1 MRLADLQHYRS
12 ITIQCH
18 DNPDADAIAS
28 GFALYRY
35 FTSLEKQVRLVYAG
49 RSQIQKTNLLLMVE
63 ELNIPIIYIGDIK
76 TYTEQYPAAR
86 IQGLL
91 ITVDCQYGAG
101 NVTCLPAEDV
111 AIIDHHQVEIR
122 DVEKSEINPHL
133 GSCSTLV
140 WNMLREAG
148 FAIGDSKLG
157 TALYYGLYTDTN
169 QFAEIYNPLDMDM
182 REALPCEKSLI
193 TRFRNANLSLQEMEI
208 AGVAMI
214 RHIYNDDYRYA
225 IIRSQ
230 PCDPNILGLISDFL
244 IQVAEVDSCV
254 VYNDLKDGYKFSVR
268 SCIKEVQAN
277 ELAAF
282 LADGVGSGGGHRE
295 KAGGFISKTLYENA
309 FPTLHSEAFFSKR
322 LNDYF
327 DFCRIIYAKEHEI
340 DTTGMQSYVKKQ
352 VPLGYVEATT
362 LLPAGTPI
370 TIRTL
375 EGDVDMVV
383 EPDLIIMIGIKGEV
397 YPNRREKFEKSY
409 IITSKPYCTDETHA
423 HASTAYDPTIHNRA
437 TGEVLQLADYA
448 KVCVASG
455 GTHIHAKELTERVK
469 IFTAWDEEKYMLGK
483 EGDYLAVRCDNKH
496 DIYVIERDIFY
507 KTYDPVEHDDDGEDN
522 DIEEAEECTE
532 QENMTDRVEED
543 SEQHEEN
550 RRTEIEAS
558 EQYEESQQTESDSE
572 RA

>member
-1 MRLADLQHYRS
+1 MKLTELIHYNS
-12 ITIQCH
+12 VTIQCH

-28 GFALYRY
+28 GFALHQY
-35 FTSLEKQVRLVYAG
+35 FTSLGKQVRLVYAG
-49 RSQIQKTNLLLMVE
+49 RSQIHKSNLLLMVE
-63 ELNIPIIYIGDIK
+63 KLDIPIIYIGDIK
-76 TYTEQYPAAR
+76 AYSQQEPTGKTP
-86 IQGLL
+86 GLL

-111 AIIDHHQVEIR
+111 AIIDHHQVEIT
-122 DVEKSEINPHL
+122 DVEKREINPHL

-148 FAIGDSKLG
+148 YQIEDSRLG

-182 REALPCEKSLI
+182 REAVPCEKTLI
-193 TRFRNANLSLQEMEI
+193 TQFRNSNLSLQEMEI

-214 RHIYNDDYRYA
+214 RYIYNDDYRYA
-225 IIRSQ
+225 IIKSK

-295 KAGGFISKTLYENA
+295 KAGGFISMTLYENA
-309 FPTLHSEAFFSKR
+309 FPTLHSEAFFSRR

-327 DFCRIIYAKEHEI
+327 DYCQIIYADEYEI
-340 DTTGMQSYVKKQ
+340 DLSDMQTYVKKQ
-352 VPLGYVEATT
+352 VPLGYVEATDV
-362 LLPAGTPI
+362 LPTGTPI

-375 EGDVDMVV
+375 EGDVDMTVD
-383 EPDLIIMIGIKGEV
+383 PDLIIMIGVKGEV

-409 IITSKPYCTDETHA
+409 IITDQAYGKDKMHA
-423 HASTAYDPTIHNRA
+423 HGSTLYAPTIHNREN
-437 TGEVLQLADYA
+437 GEVMQLADYA
-448 KVCVASG
+448 KVCIASG
-455 GTHIHAKELTERVK
+455 GTHIHARELTGRVK
-469 IFTAWDEEKYMLGK
+469 VFTAWDKEKYMLGG
-483 EGDYLAVRCDNKH
+483 EGDYLAVRCDDLH
-496 DIYVIERDIFY
+496 DIYVVERDIFY
-507 KTYDPVEHDDDGEDN
+507 QTYDKVEIMERDVEIMNEDTEIMEGDVGITKGDVEITEDDAGIMIGD
-522 DIEEAEECTE
+522 AEITADE
-532 QENMTDRVEED
+532 QENAAPV
-543 SEQHEEN
+543 S
-550 RRTEIEAS
+550 S
-558 EQYEESQQTESDSE
+558 
-572 RA
+572 